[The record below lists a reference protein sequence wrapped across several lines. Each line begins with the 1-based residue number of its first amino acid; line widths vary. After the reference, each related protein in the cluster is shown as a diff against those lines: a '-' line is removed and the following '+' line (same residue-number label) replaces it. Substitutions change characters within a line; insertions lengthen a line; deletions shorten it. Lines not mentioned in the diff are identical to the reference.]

1 MNTRKGYRLLIVVLF
16 FAFISLIS
24 RSIIYLVLSVA
35 MATMILFLLSGAKKN
50 EKVKTEKQQVSV
62 VVEEQ
67 NNILS
72 RFLWIVFM
80 IGGLVLGYGSLFFTE
95 ETFIHQLIPMPDK
108 FVAYMLVIL
117 GFCMILSSLY
127 FLIKQFLYVGGSKT
141 VQVIYCTFCG
151 TKNDKKHSFCSSC
164 GKPLS

>member
-1 MNTRKGYRLLIVVLF
+1 
-16 FAFISLIS
+16 
-24 RSIIYLVLSVA
+24 

-50 EKVKTEKQQVSV
+50 EIVKTEKQQVNI

-67 NNILS
+67 NNLLS
-72 RFLWIVFM
+72 RFLWIVLM

-117 GFCMILSSLY
+117 GFCMISSLY
-127 FLIKQFLYVGGSKT
+127 FLSKQLLYVGGSKT
-141 VQVIYCTFCG
+141 VQVIYCSFCG
-151 TKNDKKHSFCSSC
+151 RKNDKALVLF
-164 GKPLS
+164 